1 MGLVHEPLFHALTA
15 FINTTQERL
24 NGTVDVGL
32 YKGSATVL
40 GRRSDAALY
49 SSDLVSFDSTTL
61 DQKHAVGYSNYF
73 GLQARMLKNL
83 EKR

>member
-1 MGLVHEPLFHALTA
+1 
-15 FINTTQERL
+15 
-24 NGTVDVGL
+24 
-32 YKGSATVL
+32 VL